1 MVIRVVS
8 GSNRIDVVLFHQ
20 HEFFAHFIF
29 GHRLSGDWVMIV
41 SVDAED
47 LDRSSVDVDTAVRY
61 FDATK
66 AGERGDN
73 FDGFPVGVDEF
84 GDHAI
89 AGRCFRRPRLHGGIS
104 KRSNAENSQRDLARL
119 SALVRVSIE
128 LRTCETRFPPSV
140 STQRFAVN
148 DRRRALSPIEISQ
161 VPS

>member
-73 FDGFPVGVDEF
+73 FDGFPLG
-84 GDHAI
+84 
-89 AGRCFRRPRLHGGIS
+89 S
-104 KRSNAENSQRDLARL
+104 MS
-119 SALVRVSIE
+119 SA
-128 LRTCETRFPPSV
+128 TTR
-140 STQRFAVN
+140 
-148 DRRRALSPIEISQ
+148 
-161 VPS
+161 